1 MLIVQV
7 EKWNEESEK
16 LKVTLTVCDRA
27 GNRIKALYSNQY
39 INSVNDRLAYLFP
52 FPITSVRNLLL
63 C

>member
-16 LKVTLTVCDRA
+16 LKVTLKVCDRA
-27 GNRIKALYSNQY
+27 GNRIKALYSDQY
-39 INSVNDRLAYLFP
+39 INSVNDHLAYLFP
-52 FPITSVRNLLL
+52 LPITSVRNLLL